1 MTPRFGALFFRP
13 VIRPSLRHP
22 LLPALNILSIGLGV
36 AVFLA
41 IQIAN
46 RGALSSF
53 QNAVGLVAGR
63 AHLEI
68 RGDIPDSVYPAIAG
82 LPGVRS
88 ATPLVEG
95 IVTLPDHPGE
105 YLRLLGVDPF
115 TGDRLR
121 VFELG
126 APDGTS
132 LDMEAWL
139 REPAALAVSIQWM
152 NSHASLRNGGT
163 TAVSSV
169 AKDGPDSAGPS
180 SGLAAN
186 SNHRPKP
193 LRVLAA
199 GKSVEL
205 QPRFVI
211 RTDEAGI
218 ESDDRIAAM
227 DIGWAQELLGLQ
239 NRLTSIQIELDDPLR
254 ADALIPE
261 LQKLVPP
268 DVTVAPP
275 ARRGAETESMLAAFQ
290 LNLTALSLVSMVVG
304 VFLIY
309 NSLSATVVRRRVEI
323 GILRAIGATKAEV
336 SALFL
341 GDGLLCGLLGS
352 AAGIIIAGP
361 MAQILAAPV
370 GQTVSSLYA
379 LVSVGR
385 LAITPSQIALAFV
398 VGVGASLIASWH
410 PASEAASCNP
420 VEALHPGSAMTAF
433 PFRSGKWLLP
443 GLALLL
449 LAGFSAWAAF
459 QGGGKFLGFASVGFL
474 VAGFSLIVPAVVV
487 GVCGVM
493 KFRNWMMRL
502 GVQHL
507 VRSLHRSA
515 VTIAALAVAAAMT
528 VSVSVMIHSFRGSVS
543 SWLEKTLVADLFIAP
558 AANEIAGLQSFIPAD
573 AVDWA
578 RQNRLVKEAGAFR
591 EIQILLNGRPA
602 AMGVIEGG
610 ARGKM
615 VFLSRIDDAGNLFH
629 TPGHVVVSES
639 FANRQGTK
647 TGETLV
653 ITTPQGPLPFRV
665 AGVIKDFT
673 RDSGLI
679 MMDRSNFDRAW
690 NDRRIHSLALTLHDP
705 ARAPSLAE
713 EFRNQFGK
721 MGEYSIYT
729 NADLRRRVMEIF
741 DQTFAVTSVLRAI
754 AVFVAVAGVVLS
766 LTTLIIERER
776 EIGVLRSQGASS
788 GQIKGLVF
796 TEAGLIG
803 FFASLVGIACG
814 AAMAMV
820 LTWVINKAFFGWTI
834 ELRYPLDVLFATP
847 LWIIPAAIAAAW
859 LPALRASRIPPAQ
872 ALRFE

>member
-1 MTPRFGALFFRP
+1 MTPRFGALFFRQ
-13 VIRPSLRHP
+13 VIRPSLHRP

-46 RGALSSF
+46 RGALESF

-68 RGDIPDSVYPAIAG
+68 RGDIPDSVYPSIERF
-82 LPGVRS
+82 PGVRS

-95 IVTLPDHPGE
+95 IVTLPDQPGE

-121 VFELG
+121 VFNLG

-132 LDMEAWL
+132 LDIEAWL
-139 REPAALAVSIQWM
+139 REPTALAVS
-152 NSHASLRNGGT
+152 NKR
-163 TAVSSV
+163 TA
-169 AKDGPDSAGPS
+169 
-180 SGLAAN
+180 
-186 SNHRPKP
+186 P

-211 RTDEAGI
+211 WTDETTV
-218 ESDDRIAAM
+218 ESDARITAM

-239 NRLTSIQIELDDPLR
+239 NRLTSIQIELDDPLH
-254 ADALIPE
+254 ADAMIPG

-309 NSLSATVVRRRVEI
+309 NSLSAAVVRRRVEI
-323 GILRAIGATKAEV
+323 GILRANGTTRAEI

-352 AAGIIIAGP
+352 AAGILIAAP
-361 MAQILAAPV
+361 LAQLLAAPV

-379 LVSVGR
+379 LVSVGH
-385 LAITPSQIALAFV
+385 LTITPPQVALAFA
-398 VGVGASLIASWH
+398 VGIGASLIASWH

-420 VEALHPGSAMTAF
+420 VEALHAGSAMTAF
-433 PFRSGKWLLP
+433 PFRSRKWLLP
-443 GLALLL
+443 GIAFLL
-449 LAGFSAWAAF
+449 LAAFSAWSAF
-459 QGGGKFLGFASVGFL
+459 QGGGKFLGFASVAFL
-474 VAGFSLIVPAVVV
+474 ITGFSLVVPSVVV
-487 GVCGVM
+487 GACGLM

-528 VSVSVMIHSFRGSVS
+528 VSVSVMIHSFRGSVTA
-543 SWLEKTLVADLFIAP
+543 WLQKTMVADLFIVP
-558 AANEIAGLQSFIPAD
+558 AANEIAGLQSFLPAD

-578 RQNRLVKEAGAFR
+578 RHHRLVKDAGTFR
-591 EIQILLNGRPA
+591 EIQVLLDGIPA

-615 VFLSRIDDAGNLFH
+615 IFLSKIDDEERLFH

-639 FANRQGTK
+639 FANRHGTK
-647 TGETLV
+647 AGDTLV
-653 ITTPQGPLPFRV
+653 ITSPQGPLPVRV
-665 AGVIKDFT
+665 AGIIKDFT

-679 MMDRSNFDRAW
+679 MMDRSNFNRVW
-690 NDRRIHSLALTLHDP
+690 NDLRAHSLSLTLHDP
-705 ARAPSLAE
+705 SQAAALAT
-713 EFRNQFGK
+713 EFRSKYGTR
-721 MGEYSIYT
+721 GEYSVYT
-729 NADLRRRVMEIF
+729 NADLRRRIMDIF

-776 EIGVLRSQGASS
+776 EIGVLRSQGASP

-803 FFASLVGIACG
+803 LFASIVGIACG

-834 ELRYPLDVLFATP
+834 ELRYPLDVLFGTP
-847 LWIIPAAIAAAW
+847 LWIIPAAVAAAW

>member
-1 MTPRFGALFFRP
+1 MTPRFGALFFRQ

-46 RGALSSF
+46 RGALASF

-68 RGDIPDSVYPAIAG
+68 RGDIPDSVFPAIAG
-82 LPGVRS
+82 FPGVRS

-95 IVTLPDHPGE
+95 IVTLPDRPGE

-132 LDMEAWL
+132 LDIDAWL
-139 REPAALAVSIQWM
+139 REPAAVAVST
-152 NSHASLRNGGT
+152 SRE
-163 TAVSSV
+163 
-169 AKDGPDSAGPS
+169 DS
-180 SGLAAN
+180 
-186 SNHRPKP
+186 KP
-193 LRVLAA
+193 FRVLAA

-205 QPRFVI
+205 QPRFVL
-211 RTDEAGI
+211 RTDETEI
-218 ESDDRIAAM
+218 EPDERFAAM

-239 NRLTSIQIELDDPLR
+239 SRLTSIQIELDDPLH
-254 ADALIPE
+254 ADSLIPG

-309 NSLSATVVRRRVEI
+309 NSLSASVVRRRVEI
-323 GILRAIGATKAEV
+323 GILRANGTTRAEI

-352 AAGIIIAGP
+352 AAGIFVAGP
-361 MAQILAAPV
+361 LAHLLAAPV

-385 LAITPSQIALAFV
+385 LAITPTQVALAFV
-398 VGVGASLIASWH
+398 VGVGASLIASWQ

-443 GLALLL
+443 GIAFLL
-449 LAGFSAWAAF
+449 LAGFSAWWAF
-459 QGGGKFLGFASVGFL
+459 QGCGKFLGFASVAFL
-474 VAGFSLIVPAVVV
+474 IAGFSLVVPAVVV
-487 GVCGVM
+487 GACGVM

-543 SWLEKTLVADLFIAP
+543 AWLEKTMVADLFIAP
-558 AANEIAGLQSFIPAD
+558 AANEIAGLQSFLPAN

-578 RQNRLVKEAGAFR
+578 RHHRLVKEAGTFR
-591 EIQILLNGRPA
+591 EIQVLLDGTPA
-602 AMGVIEGG
+602 AMGVIEGC

-615 VFLSRIDDAGNLFH
+615 VFLSQIDDAERLFH
-629 TPGHVVVSES
+629 APGHVVVSES
-639 FANRQGTK
+639 FANRHGTQ
-647 TGETLV
+647 TGGALV
-653 ITTPQGPLPFRV
+653 ITSPQGPLPVRV

-690 NDRRIHSLALTLHDP
+690 NDHRVHSLALTLHDP
-705 ARAPSLAE
+705 ALAASLAT
-713 EFRNQFGK
+713 EFRNRFGA

-729 NADLRRRVMEIF
+729 NTDLRRRIMDIF

-776 EIGVLRSQGASS
+776 EIGVLRSQGASP

-803 FFASLVGIACG
+803 LFASLVGIACG

-834 ELRYPLDVLFATP
+834 ELRYPLDVLFGTP

>member
-1 MTPRFGALFFRP
+1 MTPRFGALFFRQ

-46 RGALSSF
+46 RGALASF

-68 RGDIPDSVYPAIAG
+68 RGDIPDSAYPAIAG
-82 LPGVRS
+82 FPGVRS

-95 IVTLPDHPGE
+95 IVTLPDQPGE

-115 TGDRLR
+115 TGGRLR
-121 VFELG
+121 IFELG

-139 REPAALAVSIQWM
+139 REPAALAVS
-152 NSHASLRNGGT
+152 NSR
-163 TAVSSV
+163 TA
-169 AKDGPDSAGPS
+169 
-180 SGLAAN
+180 
-186 SNHRPKP
+186 P

-211 RTDEAGI
+211 RTDEKTI
-218 ESDDRIAAM
+218 EADGRIAAM

-239 NRLTSIQIELDDPLR
+239 GRLTSIQIELDDPLR
-254 ADALIPE
+254 ADALIPG

-323 GILRAIGATKAEV
+323 GILRANGATKAEI

-341 GDGLLCGLLGS
+341 GDGLLCGFLGS
-352 AAGIIIAGP
+352 AAGIFIAGP
-361 MAQILAAPV
+361 LAHLLAAPV

-379 LVSVGR
+379 LVSVGH
-385 LAITPSQIALAFV
+385 LAITPSQVALAFV
-398 VGVGASLIASWH
+398 VGTGASLIASWH

-420 VEALHPGSAMTAF
+420 VEVLHPGSAMTAF
-433 PFRSGKWLLP
+433 SFRSGKWLLP

-449 LAGFSAWAAF
+449 LAAFTAWSAF
-459 QGGGKFLGFASVGFL
+459 HGGGKYLGFASVGFL
-474 VAGFSLIVPAVVV
+474 IAGFSLLVPAVVV
-487 GVCGVM
+487 GVCGRL
-493 KFRNWMMRL
+493 KFRSWMMRL
-502 GVQHL
+502 GTQHL

-543 SWLEKTLVADLFIAP
+543 TWLEKTLVADLFIAP
-558 AANEIAGLQSFIPAD
+558 AANEIAGLQSFIPSD

-578 RQNRLVKEAGAFR
+578 RHHRFVKEAGTFR
-591 EIQILLNGRPA
+591 EIQVLLNGSPV

-615 VFLSRIDDAGNLFH
+615 VFLSRIDDAEKLFH

-639 FANRQGTK
+639 FANRHGTK

-653 ITTPQGPLPFRV
+653 VTSPHGPLPLQV
-665 AGVIKDFT
+665 VGIIKDFT

-679 MMDRSNFDRAW
+679 MMDRSNFDRSW
-690 NDRRIHSLALTLHDP
+690 NDHRVHSLSLTLYDP
-705 ARAPSLAE
+705 SQAAALAA
-713 EFRNQFGK
+713 EFRSKFGA
-721 MGEYSIYT
+721 MGEYSVYT
-729 NADLRRRVMEIF
+729 NADLRRRIMDIF

-776 EIGVLRSQGASS
+776 EIGVLRSQGASP

-803 FFASLVGIACG
+803 LFASVIGIACG

-834 ELRYPLDVLFATP
+834 ELRYPLDVLFGTP

-859 LPALRASRIPPAQ
+859 LPAIRASRIPPAQ

>member
-1 MTPRFGALFFRP
+1 MTPRFGALFFRQ
-13 VIRPSLRHP
+13 VLRPSLRRP

-68 RGDIPDSVYPAIAG
+68 RGDIPDSAYPAVAG
-82 LPGVRS
+82 FPGVRS

-95 IVTLPDHPGE
+95 IVTLPDQPGE

-121 VFELG
+121 VFAVG

-132 LDMEAWL
+132 LDLEAWL
-139 REPAALAVSIQWM
+139 REPLAV
-152 NSHASLRNGGT
+152 
-163 TAVSSV
+163 AVSSKRT
-169 AKDGPDSAGPS
+169 A
-180 SGLAAN
+180 
-186 SNHRPKP
+186 P

-211 RTDEAGI
+211 RTDDSAIEA
-218 ESDDRIAAM
+218 DDRVAAM

-239 NRLTSIQIELDDPLR
+239 NRLTSIQIELDDPLS
-254 ADALIPE
+254 AETLIPK

-268 DVTVAPP
+268 DVTVTPP
-275 ARRGAETESMLAAFQ
+275 ARRGAETESMLASFQ

-323 GILRAIGATKAEV
+323 GILRANGATKAEIC
-336 SALFL
+336 ALFL
-341 GDGLLCGLLGS
+341 GDGLLCGFLGS
-352 AAGIIIAGP
+352 GAGILLAGP
-361 MAQILAAPV
+361 LAHLLAAPV

-379 LVSVGR
+379 LVSVGH
-385 LAITPSQIALAFV
+385 LAITPGQIALAFA
-398 VGVGASLIASWH
+398 VGTGASLIASWH

-420 VEALHPGSAMTAF
+420 VEVLHPGSAMTAF
-433 PFRSGKWLLP
+433 TFHSGKWLLP

-449 LAGFSAWAAF
+449 LAAFSASAAF
-459 QGGGKFLGFASVGFL
+459 HGSGKYLGFASVGFL
-474 VAGFSLIVPAVVV
+474 IAGFSLIVPAVVV
-487 GVCGVM
+487 GLCRGM
-493 KFRNWMMRL
+493 KFGNWMMRL

-515 VTIAALAVAAAMT
+515 VTIAALAIAAAMT

-543 SWLEKTLVADLFIAP
+543 TWLGKTLVADLFIAP
-558 AANEIAGLQSFIPAD
+558 AANEIAGLQNFIPAD

-578 RQNRLVKEAGAFR
+578 RHHRLVKEAGTFR
-591 EIQILLNGRPA
+591 EIQVQLDGLPA
-602 AMGVIEGG
+602 AMGVIEAN
-610 ARGKM
+610 ARGKL
-615 VFLSRIDDAGNLFH
+615 VFLSKTGDAETLFH

-639 FANRQGTK
+639 FANRRGTK
-647 TGETLV
+647 AGDTLM
-653 ITTPQGPLPFRV
+653 ITSPKGPLAVRV
-665 AGVIKDFT
+665 VGIIKDFT

-679 MMDRSNFDRAW
+679 MMDRSNFDRTW
-690 NDRRIHSLALTLHDP
+690 NDRRVHSLALTLHDP
-705 ARAPSLAE
+705 AAAAALAA
-713 EFRNQFGK
+713 EFRNKFAT

-729 NADLRRRVMEIF
+729 NADLRRRVMDIF

-754 AVFVAVAGVVLS
+754 AVFVAIAGVILS

-776 EIGVLRSQGASS
+776 EIGVLRSQGASP

-803 FFASLVGIACG
+803 LFSSIVGIACG
-814 AAMAMV
+814 AAMAMI

-834 ELRYPLDVLFATP
+834 ELRYPLEVLLGTP
-847 LWIIPAAIAAAW
+847 LWIIPSSIAAAW

-872 ALRFE
+872 SLRFE

>member
-1 MTPRFGALFFRP
+1 MTPRFGALFFRQ
-13 VIRPSLRHP
+13 ILRPSLRHP

-46 RGALSSF
+46 RGALTSF

-68 RGDIPDSVYPAIAG
+68 RGDIPDSVYPAVAG
-82 LPGVRS
+82 FPGVRS

-95 IVTLPDHPGE
+95 IVTLPDQPGE

-115 TGDRLR
+115 TSDRLR
-121 VFELG
+121 VFEVG
-126 APDGTS
+126 SVDGTS
-132 LDMEAWL
+132 LDTEAWL
-139 REPAALAVSIQWM
+139 HEPLSIAVSH
-152 NSHASLRNGGT
+152 NLT
-163 TAVSSV
+163 T
-169 AKDGPDSAGPS
+169 PF
-180 SGLAAN
+180 
-186 SNHRPKP
+186 
-193 LRVLAA
+193 RVLAA
-199 GKSVEL
+199 GKSVVL
-205 QPRFVI
+205 YPRFVI
-211 RTDEAGI
+211 RTE
-218 ESDDRIAAM
+218 ESAIKADDRIAAM

-239 NRLTSIQIELDDPLR
+239 GRLTSIQIELDDPLH
-254 ADALIPE
+254 AEAWIPK

-275 ARRGAETESMLAAFQ
+275 ARRGAETEAMLAAFQ

-309 NSLSATVVRRRVEI
+309 NSLSATVVRHRVEI
-323 GILRAIGATKAEV
+323 GILRANGTTRVEI

-341 GDGLLCGLLGS
+341 GDGILCGLLGS
-352 AAGIIIAGP
+352 VVGLVLAGP
-361 MAQILAAPV
+361 LAHLLAAPV

-379 LVSVGR
+379 LVSLGH
-385 LAITPSQIALAFV
+385 LSLTPTQIALAFT
-398 VGVGASLIASWH
+398 VGTGASLIASWH

-420 VEALHPGSAMTAF
+420 VEVLHPGSAMTAF
-433 PFRSGKWLLP
+433 AFRSGKWIVP
-443 GLALLL
+443 SLALLL
-449 LAGFSAWAAF
+449 LGTFSAWAAF
-459 QGGGKFLGFASVGFL
+459 HGGGKYLGFASVGFL
-474 VAGFSLIVPAVVV
+474 IAGFSLIVPSVVV
-487 GVCGVM
+487 GLCRGM
-493 KFRNWMMRL
+493 RFQNWMMRL
-502 GVQHL
+502 AVQHL

-515 VTIAALAVAAAMT
+515 VTIAALAIAAAMT

-543 SWLEKTLVADLFIAP
+543 TWLEKTLVADLFIAP

-578 RQNRLVKEAGAFR
+578 AHHRLVQKAGTFR
-591 EIQILLNGRPA
+591 EIQVLLNGTPA
-602 AMGVIEGG
+602 AMGVIEAN
-610 ARGKM
+610 ARGDFT
-615 VFLSRIDDAGNLFH
+615 FLSRIDHAETLFH
-629 TPGHVVVSES
+629 TPGYVVVSES
-639 FANRQGTK
+639 FANRRGTK
-647 TGETLV
+647 AGDTLAL
-653 ITTPQGPLPFRV
+653 TSPQGPLVVRV
-665 AGVIKDFT
+665 AGIIKDFT

-690 NDRRIHSLALTLHDP
+690 NDRRVHSLALTLDDP
-705 ARAPSLAE
+705 SAAATLAA
-713 EFRNQFGK
+713 EFRDKFGK

-729 NADLRRRVMEIF
+729 NADLRHRVMQIF

-754 AVFVAVAGVVLS
+754 AVFVAIAGVILS
-766 LTTLIIERER
+766 LTTLILERER
-776 EIGVLRSQGASS
+776 EIALLRSQGASS

-803 FFASLVGIACG
+803 LFASLVGMACG

-834 ELRYPLDVLFATP
+834 ELRYPLDVFFATP
-847 LWIIPAAIAAAW
+847 LWIIPSAIAAAW
-859 LPALRASRIPPAQ
+859 LPAVRASRIAPAQ

>member
-1 MTPRFGALFFRP
+1 MTPRFGALFFRQ
-13 VIRPSLRHP
+13 VIRPALRHP
-22 LLPALNILSIGLGV
+22 LLPALNILGIGLGV

-68 RGDIPDSVYPAIAG
+68 RGDIPDSVYPAVAG
-82 LPGVRS
+82 FPGVRS

-95 IVTLPDHPGE
+95 IVTLPDQPGE

-115 TGDRLR
+115 AGDRLR
-121 VFELG
+121 IFELG

-132 LDMEAWL
+132 LDIEAWL
-139 REPAALAVSIQWM
+139 RESAALAVPTS
-152 NSHASLRNGGT
+152 RR
-163 TAVSSV
+163 
-169 AKDGPDSAGPS
+169 DS
-180 SGLAAN
+180 
-186 SNHRPKP
+186 KP

-211 RTDEAGI
+211 RTDGAAIEA
-218 ESDDRIAAM
+218 DDRIAAM

-239 NRLTSIQIELDDPLR
+239 DRLTSIQIELDDPLR
-254 ADALIPE
+254 ADAMATE
-261 LQKLVPP
+261 LQKIVPP
-268 DVTVAPP
+268 DATVAPP
-275 ARRGAETESMLAAFQ
+275 ARRGAETEAMLAAFQ

-323 GILRAIGATKAEV
+323 GILRANGATKAEI

-352 AAGIIIAGP
+352 AAGIFLAGP
-361 MAQILAAPV
+361 LAHLLAAPV

-379 LVSVGR
+379 LVSVGQ
-385 LAITPSQIALAFV
+385 LAITPSQVALAFA
-398 VGVGASLIASWH
+398 VGTGASLVASWH
-410 PASEAASCNP
+410 PASEAAACNP
-420 VEALHPGSAMTAF
+420 ADVLHPGSAMTSFA
-433 PFRSGKWLLP
+433 FRSGKWLLP
-443 GLALLL
+443 GLASLL
-449 LAGFSAWAAF
+449 LAALSAWASF
-459 QGGGKFLGFASVGFL
+459 RGGGKYLGFASVGL
-474 VAGFSLIVPAVVV
+474 LIAGFSLTVPAVVV
-487 GVCGVM
+487 GACGLM
-493 KFRNWMMRL
+493 RFRSWMMRL
-502 GVQHL
+502 GTQHL

-543 SWLEKTLVADLFIAP
+543 AWLEKTLVADLFIAP
-558 AANEIAGLQSFIPAD
+558 AANEIAGLHSFLPAD
-573 AVDWA
+573 AVEWA
-578 RQNRLVKEAGAFR
+578 RHHRLVKEAGTFR
-591 EIQILLNGRPA
+591 EIQIPLDGRTV
-602 AMGVIEGG
+602 AMGVVEGR

-615 VFLSRIDDAGNLFH
+615 IFLSKTGDEEALFR

-639 FANRQGTK
+639 FANRRGTK
-647 TGETLV
+647 TGDALALTS
-653 ITTPQGPLPFRV
+653 PQGPLTVRV
-665 AGVIKDFT
+665 AGIIKDFT
-673 RDSGLI
+673 RDAGLI

-690 NDRRIHSLALTLHDP
+690 NDPRVHSLALTLHDP
-705 ARAPSLAE
+705 SLAPTLAA
-713 EFRNQFGK
+713 EFRDKFGT
-721 MGEYSIYT
+721 MGEFSIYT

-766 LTTLIIERER
+766 LTALIIERER
-776 EIGVLRSQGASS
+776 EIGVLRSQGASP
-788 GQIKGLVF
+788 GQIKWLVF

-803 FFASLVGIACG
+803 LFASVVGIACG

-834 ELRYPLDVLFATP
+834 ELRYPLGVLLGTP

>member
-1 MTPRFGALFFRP
+1 MTPRFGALFFRQ
-13 VIRPSLRHP
+13 VIRPTLRHP
-22 LLPALNILSIGLGV
+22 LLPLLNILSIGLGV

-46 RGALSSF
+46 RGALASF
-53 QNAVGLVAGR
+53 QNSVGLVAGR

-68 RGDIPDSVYPAIAG
+68 RGDIPDSVHPAVAG
-82 LPGVRS
+82 FPGIRS

-95 IVTLPDHPGE
+95 IITLPDQPGE

-121 VFELG
+121 VFEIG

-132 LDMEAWL
+132 LDLEAWL
-139 REPAALAVSIQWM
+139 REPLAV
-152 NSHASLRNGGT
+152 
-163 TAVSSV
+163 AVS
-169 AKDGPDSAGPS
+169 
-180 SGLAAN
+180 N
-186 SNHRPKP
+186 SRNAPF
-193 LRVLAA
+193 RVLAA

-205 QPRFVI
+205 HPRFVI
-211 RTDEAGI
+211 RTDETTI
-218 ESDDRIAAM
+218 ESDDRLAAM

-239 NRLTSIQIELDDPLR
+239 NRLTSIQIELDDPLQ
-254 ADALIPE
+254 ADAMIPG

-323 GILRAIGATKAEV
+323 GILRANGATKAEI

-341 GDGLLCGLLGS
+341 GDGLLCGLVGS
-352 AAGIIIAGP
+352 ALGILIAGP
-361 MAQILAAPV
+361 LAHLLAAPV

-379 LVSVGR
+379 LVSVGH
-385 LAITPSQIALAFV
+385 LAITPSQVGLAFL
-398 VGVGASLIASWH
+398 VGTGAALLASWH
-410 PASEAASCNP
+410 PASEAAACNP
-420 VEALHPGSAMTAF
+420 VDVLHPGSTMTAF
-433 PFRSGKWLLP
+433 SFRSGKWLLP
-443 GLALLL
+443 GLGL
-449 LAGFSAWAAF
+449 LAIAGASAWSAF
-459 QGGGKFLGFASVGFL
+459 QGGGKHLGFASVAL
-474 VAGFSLIVPAVVV
+474 LIAGFSLIVPAVVV
-487 GVCGVM
+487 SACRLM
-493 KFRNWMMRL
+493 KFRSWMMRL

-543 SWLEKTLVADLFIAP
+543 AWLEKTLVADLFIAP

-573 AVDWA
+573 AVEWA
-578 RQNRLVKEAGAFR
+578 RHNRLVKETGTFR
-591 EIQILLNGRPA
+591 EIQVLLNGQPA
-602 AMGVIEGG
+602 AMGVVEGG
-610 ARGKM
+610 ARGKL
-615 VFLSRIDDAGNLFH
+615 VFLSGNEDAGTLFH
-629 TPGHVVVSES
+629 SSGHVVVSES
-639 FANRQGTK
+639 FANRRGTRP
-647 TGETLV
+647 GDVLMLAS
-653 ITTPQGPLPFRV
+653 PQGPLTFRV
-665 AGVIKDFT
+665 AGVVKDFT

-679 MMDRSNFDRAW
+679 MMDRRNFDRAW
-690 NDRRIHSLALTLHDP
+690 NDPRVHSLAITLHDP
-705 ARAPSLAE
+705 ALAASLAA

-721 MGEYSIYT
+721 SGEYSIYT
-729 NADLRRRVMEIF
+729 NASLRRRVMDIF

-754 AVFVAVAGVVLS
+754 AVLVAVAGVVLS

-776 EIGVLRSQGASS
+776 EIGILRSQGASP

-803 FFASLVGIACG
+803 LFASLVGIACG

-834 ELRYPLDVLFATP
+834 ELRYPLDVLFGTP

>member
-1 MTPRFGALFFRP
+1 MTPRFGALFFRQ
-13 VIRPSLRHP
+13 VIRPMLRHP
-22 LLPALNILSIGLGV
+22 LLPALNILGIALGV

-68 RGDIPDSVYPAIAG
+68 RGDIPDSICPAVAC

-95 IVTLPDHPGE
+95 IVTLPDRPGE
-105 YLRLLGVDPF
+105 YLRLLGIDPF

-126 APDGTS
+126 TPDGTS
-132 LDMEAWL
+132 LDLEAWL
-139 REPAALAVSIQWM
+139 REPSAIAVS
-152 NSHASLRNGGT
+152 NDR
-163 TAVSSV
+163 TA
-169 AKDGPDSAGPS
+169 
-180 SGLAAN
+180 
-186 SNHRPKP
+186 P

-211 RTDEAGI
+211 RTDDALLEAD
-218 ESDDRIAAM
+218 ERLAAM

-254 ADALIPE
+254 ADAVIPE
-261 LQKLVPP
+261 LQKIAPP
-268 DVTVAPP
+268 DATVAPP

-323 GILRAIGATKAEV
+323 GILRASGATRAEI

-341 GDGLLCGLLGS
+341 GDGLLCGFLGS
-352 AAGIIIAGP
+352 AAGTLVAAP
-361 MAQILAAPV
+361 LAHLLAAPV

-379 LVSVGR
+379 LVSVGK
-385 LAITPSQIALAFV
+385 LAITPTQTAMAFA
-398 VGVGASLIASWH
+398 VGMGASLIASWH

-420 VEALHPGSAMTAF
+420 VDVLHPGSPVTAF
-433 PFRSGKWLLP
+433 PLRSGKWLLP
-443 GLALLL
+443 GLVLLPLAAL
-449 LAGFSAWAAF
+449 SAWSSF
-459 QGGGKFLGFASVGFL
+459 HGGTKYLGFASVGL
-474 VAGFSLIVPAVVV
+474 LIAGFSSLVPAVVT
-487 GVCGVM
+487 GVCGMM

-528 VSVSVMIHSFRGSVS
+528 VSVSVMIHSFRGSVAA
-543 SWLEKTLVADLFIAP
+543 WLEKTLVADLFVAP

-573 AVDWA
+573 ALEWA
-578 RQNRLVKEAGAFR
+578 RHNRLVKTAGTFR
-591 EIQILLNGRPA
+591 EIHVPLEGQTA
-602 AMGVIEGG
+602 VMGVVEGG

-615 VFLSRIDDAGNLFH
+615 VFLSKSGDAEALFR

-639 FANRQGTK
+639 FANRHGTK
-647 TGETLV
+647 PGDEIA
-653 ITTPQGPLPFRV
+653 ITSPRGPLPFRV
-665 AGVIKDFT
+665 AGVIRDFT

-679 MMDRSNFDRAW
+679 LMDRVNFDRAW
-690 NDRRIHSLALTLHDP
+690 DDSRVHSLSLRLHDP
-705 ARAPSLAE
+705 SLTASLAS
-713 EFRNQFGK
+713 EFRDRFGK

-729 NADLRRRVMEIF
+729 NADLRHRIMDIF

-754 AVFVAVAGVVLS
+754 AVFVAVAGVLLS
-766 LTTLIIERER
+766 LTTLVVERER
-776 EIGVLRSQGASS
+776 EIGVLRSQGASPT
-788 GQIKGLVF
+788 QIMGLVF
-796 TEAGLIG
+796 TEAGLVG
-803 FFASLVGIACG
+803 LFASLVGIACG
-814 AAMAMV
+814 AAMSMV

-834 ELRYPLDVLFATP
+834 ELRYPPDVLFGTP

-859 LPALRASRIPPAQ
+859 LPALRSSRIPPAQ